1 MSWGK
6 MDDSDGVSQEQGLL
20 TMHPGTPAMLMLR
33 ETAQTSQVSVL
44 GLPLSGFLGV
54 CSCGPG

>member
-1 MSWGK
+1 
-6 MDDSDGVSQEQGLL
+6 MDDSDSVSQEQGLL

-33 ETAQTSQVSVL
+33 ETAQASQVSVL